1 MNVKKEAAAKVGL
14 GSAIITIFSGVIGIG
29 IFFKNDSVFKNND
42 FNALATLITWII
54 SIFFVLCIA
63 LSFGQIVSCKTN
75 DNLGLGSWAEQYNGK
90 KFGHYVKILQ
100 PFCYYVTLSFVLMLF
115 SSEAIIN
122 MFICLKNGGKV
133 VGEINFKYQ
142 SLAIFG
148 CALSLVIIFTLI
160 NYLWEKFS
168 IKFDYFLTWAK
179 FLPIFL
185 VIIFGIIGGITNSSH
200 QGGLWTNQ
208 YWDGD
213 SWQNSSPVIFSVK
226 SLFAIPGILFA
237 FEGYLIIGNVTNRIN
252 KPEKNVPLSVIVGII
267 LIAVFYLLITIGCTT
282 SGTGN
287 VYQLINILFGNDTK
301 ISNIMNIFFSFLL
314 FVCVLGIANSMTIC
328 SLKSIQAI
336 IDQKILF
343 KSQKLLKKEKN
354 PLFGGLIYY
363 LILMVFLFVV
373 TLIPSL
379 LLNTDQ
385 FFCCLGDSII
395 ISFYLIYGLIVLGA
409 FFNEFTHKVKV
420 SARIKFFKF
429 LSFLSAITAIFI
441 FGFCSIYQYV
451 YFPCIEPNSME
462 ELKNNWS
469 LFISEGQITYLV
481 NWQGAITYW
490 SMTLFLFALPCLNG
504 LLTKKWQ
511 QK

>member
-1 MNVKKEAAAKVGL
+1 MNVKKKTAAKVGL
-14 GSAIITIFSGVIGIG
+14 GTAILTIFSGVIGIG

-42 FNALATLITWII
+42 FNAIATLIAWII
-54 SIFFVLCIA
+54 SIFFVLCTA
-63 LSFGQIVSCKTN
+63 LSFGQIVSCKTS

-100 PFCYYVTLSFVLMLF
+100 PFCYYVTFSFVLMLF

-122 MFICLKNGGKV
+122 MFICLKSGGKI

-148 CALSLVIIFTLI
+148 CALLLIIIFTLI
-160 NYLWEKFS
+160 NYLWQKFA
-168 IKFDYFLTWAK
+168 IKLDYFLTWAK

-185 VIIFGIIGGITNSSH
+185 VIVFGIIGGIINSSH
-200 QGGLWTNQ
+200 QGGLWTKQ
-208 YWDGD
+208 YWDKN
-213 SWQNSSPVIFSVK
+213 SWHNSSPVIFSTK

-237 FEGYLIIGNVTNRIN
+237 FEGYLIIGNVANQID
-252 KPEKNVPLSVIVGII
+252 KPEKNIPLSIIVGII
-267 LIAVFYLLITIGCTT
+267 LIAIFYLSITISCIT

-287 VYQLINILFGNDTK
+287 IYQLIIILFGNDKK
-301 ISNIMNIFFSFLL
+301 IGNIMNIFFSFLL
-314 FVCVLGIANSMTIC
+314 FVCVLGIANSVTIC

-336 IDQKILF
+336 VNQKILF
-343 KSQKLLKKEKN
+343 KSQKLLKKGKN

-363 LILMVFLFVV
+363 IITMTFLFVT

-385 FFCCLGDSII
+385 FFNCLGDSII
-395 ISFYLIYGLIVLGA
+395 ISFHLVYGLIILGS
-409 FFNEFTHKVKV
+409 FVNEFTRKTKVTT
-420 SARIKFFKF
+420 RIKFFKL
-429 LSFLSAITAIFI
+429 LSFLSASSAIFI
-441 FGFCSIYQYV
+441 FVFCSIYQYV
-451 YFPCIEPNSME
+451 YLPCIRPNNIE

-469 LFISEGQITYLV
+469 LFISEGQIVYLT
-481 NWQGAITYW
+481 NWQGTIAYW
-490 SMTLFLFALPCLNG
+490 SMTLFLFVLPYFNG
-504 LLTKKWQ
+504 LLIKKWQ

>member
-1 MNVKKEAAAKVGL
+1 MVKKQTAAKVGL
-14 GSAIITIFSGVIGIG
+14 GSAILTIFSGVIGIG

-42 FNALATLITWII
+42 FNAIATLITWII

-63 LSFGQIVSCKTN
+63 LSFSQIVSCKTN

-90 KFGHYVKILQ
+90 KIGHYIKILQ
-100 PFCYYVTLSFVLMLF
+100 PFSYYVILSFVLMLF

-122 MFICLKNGGKV
+122 MFICLKSGGKI

-148 CALSLVIIFTLI
+148 CALSLIIIFTLI
-160 NYLWEKFS
+160 NYLWQRFAM
-168 IKFDYFLTWAK
+168 KFDYFLTWAK

-185 VIIFGIIGGITNSSH
+185 VICFGIIGGIVNKTH
-200 QGGLWTNQ
+200 QGGLWTGQ
-208 YWDGD
+208 YWE
-213 SWQNSSPVIFSVK
+213 SNLWKNSSPEIFSVK
-226 SLFAIPGILFA
+226 SLFAVPGILFA
-237 FEGYLIIGNVTNRIN
+237 FEGYLIVGNVTNQID
-252 KPEKNVPLSVIVGII
+252 KPEKNVPLSVIVGIV
-267 LIAVFYLLITIGCTT
+267 LIAFFYLAITIGCIT

-287 VYQLINILFGNDTK
+287 VYQLINILFGQNTK
-301 ISNIMNIFFSFLL
+301 ISNMMNIFFSFLL

-336 IDQKILF
+336 INKKILF
-343 KSQKLLKKEKN
+343 KSQQLLKKGKN

-363 LILMVFLFVV
+363 IISVAFLFVA

-385 FFCCLGDSII
+385 FFSCLGDSVI
-395 ISFYLIYGLIVLGA
+395 ISFYLVYGWIVLGA
-409 FFNEFTHKVKV
+409 FINEFTKKVKV
-420 SARIKFFKF
+420 TTKIKFFKL
-429 LSFLSAITAIFI
+429 LSLFSAITAIFI
-441 FGFCSIYQYV
+441 FAFCSIYQYI
-451 YFPCIEPNSME
+451 YFPCVKPNSID

-469 LFISEGQITYLV
+469 LFISEGQIVYLT
-481 NWQGAITYW
+481 NWQGAIAYW
-490 SMTLFLFALPCLNG
+490 STTLFLFILPCFND
-504 LLTKKWQ
+504 LLIKKCH